1 MPVKSCIQVPVTNQ
15 AIAAYYY
22 TNGGVWRNTSANYT
36 MNTKV
41 SSLGVKEDE
50 RIHVSMV
57 AVPEYYETN
66 GNMTADD
73 VKALIESNTLGKGA
87 FLTTSLT
94 VDNTAPELLAAS
106 KNLLTGDLIIKA
118 RDNQYIAAVMLLNKA
133 GSQVLVS
140 ALPEQNEAGE
150 TVETVLDMTGVNPG
164 SACKILGCRLR
175 RQ

>member
-1 MPVKSCIQVPVTNQ
+1 MKYPGDSGTYWQIGNPYVLEESYPADRAAVTSATTLYQYRMSMIRNAAAVTCVVTNDAGEVLYTGPVTNQ

-94 VDNTAPELLAAS
+94 VDNTAPELLA
-106 KNLLTGDLIIKA
+106 
-118 RDNQYIAAVMLLNKA
+118 
-133 GSQVLVS
+133 
-140 ALPEQNEAGE
+140 
-150 TVETVLDMTGVNPG
+150 
-164 SACKILGCRLR
+164 